1 MLQRAHF
8 EMAAKSGL
16 CTTHSETTP
25 NWAEQ
30 LKGKK
35 FAEWEKSKLERL
47 PENAAHGLE
56 MRTAQ
61 PYLKESITDN
71 IY

>member
-1 MLQRAHF
+1 
-8 EMAAKSGL
+8 MAAKSGL
-16 CTTHSETTP
+16 CTKHSETTP

-35 FAEWEKSKLERL
+35 FAECEKSKLERL

-56 MRTAQ
+56 MR
-61 PYLKESITDN
+61 SHV
-71 IY
+71 

>member
-1 MLQRAHF
+1 MFFQNLCCEEHIF

-16 CTTHSETTP
+16 CTKHSETTP

-35 FAEWEKSKLERL
+35 FAECELSKLERL

-56 MRTAQ
+56 MR
-61 PYLKESITDN
+61 SHI
-71 IY
+71 

>member
-1 MLQRAHF
+1 MKWQLNLDCAPHIVKQLQ
-8 EMAAKSGL
+8 
-16 CTTHSETTP
+16 
-25 NWAEQ
+25 Q

-35 FAEWEKSKLERL
+35 FAECEKSKLERL